1 MKNAFRRNSAIGLAA
16 MGLTVAMAVPAF
28 ATGQDGLVN
37 VNVGDVNVLRDVNVA
52 AVVPV
57 VAGLCGLD
65 LNVPANVALLS
76 NAVQKVDSTGQ
87 AVTICKVL
95 GGDVKI

>member
-1 MKNAFRRNSAIGLAA
+1 M
-16 MGLTVAMAVPAF
+16 
-28 ATGQDGLVN
+28 
-37 VNVGDVNVLRDVNVA
+37 A

-65 LNVPANVALLS
+65 LNAPANVALLS

-87 AVTICKVL
+87 AVTIGK
-95 GGDVKI
+95 GTRQ